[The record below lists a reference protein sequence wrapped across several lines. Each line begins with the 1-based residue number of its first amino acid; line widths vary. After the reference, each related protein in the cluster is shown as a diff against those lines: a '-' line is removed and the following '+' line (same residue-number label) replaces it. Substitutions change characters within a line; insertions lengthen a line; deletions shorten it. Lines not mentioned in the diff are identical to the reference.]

1 MKILFYSSEF
11 WPSIGGRSIFAA
23 NLLSALSERGHQIVV
38 ITLEKDSRQSAECH
52 YRDLLLY
59 RVPFWSTFRDCKIDE
74 WIAARKRVAG
84 LKRSFEP
91 DLIHIHGF
99 DPSIVLFHLETA
111 KVYSAPM
118 LLTLTEEFPDQ
129 VMESEFL
136 GRTLRSADWITAKAA
151 AVLSQARR
159 NVPEITPRSSV
170 VHNGIDRSSLSPNV
184 PCFNAPKL
192 LCLGRL
198 TRQKGFDVAL
208 GALATITGRFPTVR
222 MVIAGDGNDRAQ
234 LERQVAELGL
244 REVVDFIGWVAP
256 DKVLDLINSATIV
269 LLPSRWEGLPSVAL
283 QASMMAR
290 PVLATSVG
298 GLPEVVVHGETGL
311 LIPVE
316 DTAALAEAIVFL
328 LEHPQEAIQMGETGR
343 RRVQDVFNWQRCVD
357 AYDDLYQNLATKVAH
372 VGV

>member
-1 MKILFYSSEF
+1 M
-11 WPSIGGRSIFAA
+11 
-23 NLLSALSERGHQIVV
+23 LSD
-38 ITLEKDSRQSAECH
+38 TD
-52 YRDLLLY
+52 
-59 RVPFWSTFRDCKIDE
+59 
-74 WIAARKRVAG
+74 
-84 LKRSFEP
+84 
-91 DLIHIHGF
+91 
-99 DPSIVLFHLETA
+99 
-111 KVYSAPM
+111 
-118 LLTLTEEFPDQ
+118 
-129 VMESEFL
+129 
-136 GRTLRSADWITAKAA
+136 
-151 AVLSQARR
+151 
-159 NVPEITPRSSV
+159 
-170 VHNGIDRSSLSPNV
+170 
-184 PCFNAPKL
+184 
-192 LCLGRL
+192 
-198 TRQKGFDVAL
+198 
-208 GALATITGRFPTVR
+208 